1 MKERILMATALAALL
16 TGHAAW
22 AQTEQATAG
31 AVSRDLEKQFTT
43 LDRNG
48 DGFISQD
55 ELSGNAAFAK
65 AFDAADKNHD
75 GKLDRAEF
83 QALQAE
89 GSPDR
94 SLGAVSPQE
103 AGTGNTGSEPKR

>member
-1 MKERILMATALAALL
+1 MKKRMLVATVLMALL

-22 AQTEQATAG
+22 AQTEQAKAG
-31 AVSRDLEKQFTT
+31 GVSRDLEKQFTT

-48 DGFISQD
+48 DGFISRE
-55 ELSGNAAFAK
+55 ELSGNEAFTK
-65 AFDAADKNHD
+65 AFEAADKDHD

-83 QALQAE
+83 QALEAE

-94 SLGAVSPQE
+94 SLGSVSPQE
-103 AGTGNTGSEPKR
+103 AGAGSTSSEPKR